1 MVTVEVGI
9 VHDLSVIFRYNYFT
23 TSSLQDKKALVIDNS
38 SIITKIIK
46 NFLVKSGFSKD
57 NIFAAHDKN
66 MAMMMFGLK
75 SFDLVTSG
83 IHLKDSTGI
92 DLLKEIRKK
101 IMTIKRKPLF

>member
-1 MVTVEVGI
+1 M
-9 VHDLSVIFRYNYFT
+9 HDLQFIFLYNY
-23 TSSLQDKKALVIDNS
+23 SMNPSPQGKKALVIDNL

-101 IMTIKRKPLF
+101 

>member
-1 MVTVEVGI
+1 MVTAEVGI
-9 VHDLSVIFRYNYFT
+9 VHDLSVIFRYNYFM

-57 NIFAAHDKN
+57 NIFASHDKN

-92 DLLKEIRKK
+92 ASRKEIRKK